1 MTYEKY
7 TDEQLIELLRAG
19 DAAVEDFL
27 MNKYKSLVRS
37 RARTLYL
44 EGGDTEDLLQEGMW
58 GLFKA
63 IREYDPEKEASFR
76 TFAELCMT
84 RQMYT
89 AISKASQKKHEMLNK
104 YVSLS
109 EDEEGTEAFAP
120 TPGPEELVVDR
131 AGADE
136 LLEKIKKTLSPME
149 TRVLDLYLSGMD
161 YHEIAARL
169 QKSDKS
175 IDNALQRI
183 RAKARLLIFP
193 SQKSPR
199 EGTSPDSR
207 SI

>member
-1 MTYEKY
+1 MNYANY

-19 DAAVEDFL
+19 DARVEEFL
-27 MNKYKSLVRS
+27 MDKYKSLVR
-37 RARTLYL
+37 RKARKLYL

-89 AISKASQKKHEMLNK
+89 AIAKASQKKYEMLNK

-109 EDEEGTEAFAP
+109 DDEEGAESLAKA
-120 TPGPEELVVDR
+120 PGPEELVVER

-136 LLEKIKKTLSPME
+136 LLEKIKSALSPME
-149 TRVLDLYLSGMD
+149 RKVLELYLEGRD
-161 YHEIAARL
+161 YHEIAAQL
-169 QKSDKS
+169 NKSDKS

-183 RAKARLLIFP
+183 RSKARMILSL
-193 SQKSPR
+193 
-199 EGTSPDSR
+199 G
-207 SI
+207 